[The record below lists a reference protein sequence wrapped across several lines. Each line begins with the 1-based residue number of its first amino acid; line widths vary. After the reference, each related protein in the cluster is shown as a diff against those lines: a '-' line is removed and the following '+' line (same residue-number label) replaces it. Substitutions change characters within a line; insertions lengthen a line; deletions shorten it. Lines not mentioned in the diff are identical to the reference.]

1 LRPTEKLP
9 IGLKQNG
16 NKSVSKKQRIKNLM
30 SRGVR
35 VEFFEPCISVIPP
48 NPQIYADYIA
58 ALRLKA
64 EKKVAQ

>member
-1 LRPTEKLP
+1 M
-9 IGLKQNG
+9 
-16 NKSVSKKQRIKNLM
+16 SKKQRIKNLM